1 MMDALNH
8 YLPVLIKSAYFVAAI
23 LFITGLRRMSKPGT
37 ARGGIVWAGIGMLL
51 ATVVTFLLPDMHNM
65 VLILAALASSTV
77 LAWVSGRKVAMTDM
91 PQMVA
96 LYNGMGGGSAA
107 FIGMIALFNG
117 MDHVAACEAGTAL
130 NPHDCISGVTL
141 WFALAGV
148 LIGGFLGYTTP
159 KGKEFARF
167 VRNANIERQ
176 KIVWP
181 TKNETIQSTIIVI
194 VMVLVISFFLFM
206 LDTLFS
212 NLVDYFFGS

>member
-1 MMDALNH
+1 MSNAESSHNVGDKLRWWLAIGIMIAGVAANL
-8 YLPVLIKSAYFVAAI
+8 YFVDTYPTI
-23 LFITGLRRMSKPGT
+23 IRVLM
-37 ARGGIVWAGIGMLL
+37 
-51 ATVVTFLLPDMHNM
+51 VV
-65 VLILAALASSTV
+65 
-77 LAWVSGRKVAMTDM
+77 
-91 PQMVA
+91 
-96 LYNGMGGGSAA
+96 
-107 FIGMIALFNG
+107 
-117 MDHVAACEAGTAL
+117 
-130 NPHDCISGVTL
+130 
-141 WFALAGV
+141 AGV

>member
-1 MMDALNH
+1 MSNAESSQNVGDKLRWWLAIGIMIAGVAANL
-8 YLPVLIKSAYFVAAI
+8 YFVDTYPTI
-23 LFITGLRRMSKPGT
+23 IRVLM
-37 ARGGIVWAGIGMLL
+37 
-51 ATVVTFLLPDMHNM
+51 VV
-65 VLILAALASSTV
+65 
-77 LAWVSGRKVAMTDM
+77 
-91 PQMVA
+91 
-96 LYNGMGGGSAA
+96 
-107 FIGMIALFNG
+107 
-117 MDHVAACEAGTAL
+117 
-130 NPHDCISGVTL
+130 
-141 WFALAGV
+141 AGV
-148 LIGGFLGYTTP
+148 LVGGFLGYTTP

>member
-1 MMDALNH
+1 MSNVESSQNVGEKLRWWLAIGVMIAGVAANL
-8 YLPVLIKSAYFVAAI
+8 YFVDTYPTI
-23 LFITGLRRMSKPGT
+23 IRVLM
-37 ARGGIVWAGIGMLL
+37 
-51 ATVVTFLLPDMHNM
+51 VV
-65 VLILAALASSTV
+65 
-77 LAWVSGRKVAMTDM
+77 
-91 PQMVA
+91 
-96 LYNGMGGGSAA
+96 
-107 FIGMIALFNG
+107 
-117 MDHVAACEAGTAL
+117 
-130 NPHDCISGVTL
+130 
-141 WFALAGV
+141 AGV

-212 NLVDYFFGS
+212 NLVDYFYGS

>member
-1 MMDALNH
+1 MSNVESSQNAGEKLRWWLAIGVMIAGVAANL
-8 YLPVLIKSAYFVAAI
+8 YFVDTYPTI
-23 LFITGLRRMSKPGT
+23 IRVLM
-37 ARGGIVWAGIGMLL
+37 
-51 ATVVTFLLPDMHNM
+51 VV
-65 VLILAALASSTV
+65 
-77 LAWVSGRKVAMTDM
+77 
-91 PQMVA
+91 
-96 LYNGMGGGSAA
+96 
-107 FIGMIALFNG
+107 
-117 MDHVAACEAGTAL
+117 
-130 NPHDCISGVTL
+130 
-141 WFALAGV
+141 AGV

-194 VMVLVISFFLFM
+194 VMVIVISFFLFM

>member
-1 MMDALNH
+1 MSNVESSQNAGEKLRWWLAIGIMIAGVAANL
-8 YLPVLIKSAYFVAAI
+8 YFVDTYPTI
-23 LFITGLRRMSKPGT
+23 IRVL
-37 ARGGIVWAGIGMLL
+37 
-51 ATVVTFLLPDMHNM
+51 M
-65 VLILAALASSTV
+65 VI
-77 LAWVSGRKVAMTDM
+77 
-91 PQMVA
+91 
-96 LYNGMGGGSAA
+96 
-107 FIGMIALFNG
+107 
-117 MDHVAACEAGTAL
+117 
-130 NPHDCISGVTL
+130 
-141 WFALAGV
+141 AGV

-212 NLVDYFFGS
+212 NLVDYFFGR

>member
-1 MMDALNH
+1 MSNAESSHNVGDKLRWWLAIGIMIAGVAANL
-8 YLPVLIKSAYFVAAI
+8 YFVDTYPTI
-23 LFITGLRRMSKPGT
+23 IRVL
-37 ARGGIVWAGIGMLL
+37 
-51 ATVVTFLLPDMHNM
+51 M
-65 VLILAALASSTV
+65 V
-77 LAWVSGRKVAMTDM
+77 
-91 PQMVA
+91 
-96 LYNGMGGGSAA
+96 
-107 FIGMIALFNG
+107 
-117 MDHVAACEAGTAL
+117 
-130 NPHDCISGVTL
+130 
-141 WFALAGV
+141 LAGV